1 MEFQTN
7 EKALLINQSD
17 KEDFF
22 VTIERKLTFQD
33 KVIYEYSYNN
43 GYDFGFAYD
52 TFLKKASVKDKCT
65 LYN

>member
-17 KEDFF
+17 KD
-22 VTIERKLTFQD
+22 
-33 KVIYEYSYNN
+33 
-43 GYDFGFAYD
+43 DFGFAYD

-65 LYN
+65 LFN